1 MIFKNTVWLA
11 KLQMTIIYPNLLQKD
26 KKWKILLI
34 KGRQNWR
41 SSLKKRRP
49 TNFFFKFCHF
59 RNYIFFL
66 FELLKL
72 PTSNMNNK
80 MILFFIQNFQNL
92 FWEKKKN
99 HEYQKTQNKY
109 NNIWYI
115 RTWWRFQR
123 ILGLFFHDWFWGSW
137 RRSVIMMRCSRV

>member
-41 SSLKKRRP
+41 SSLKKRDQQKI
-49 TNFFFKFCHF
+49 FFKFRRF
-59 RNYIFFL
+59 RN
-66 FELLKL
+66 LKL
-72 PTSNMNNK
+72 HNDQQNDTFFWYK
-80 MILFFIQNFQNL
+80 ILYFQNL
-92 FWEKKKN
+92 FCKKKNN

-109 NNIWYI
+109 DDIWYI

-123 ILGLFFHDWFWGSW
+123 ILGLFFHDWLWGSW
-137 RRSVIMMRCSRV
+137 RQSVIMMRCSRV

>member
-41 SSLKKRRP
+41 SSLKKRDQQK
-49 TNFFFKFCHF
+49 NFFKFRRF
-59 RNYIFFL
+59 RN
-66 FELLKL
+66 LKL
-72 PTSNMNNK
+72 HNYCQPATWITK
-80 MILFFIQNFQNL
+80 WYFFFIQNSVFSKL
-92 FWEKKKN
+92 CKKKN
-99 HEYQKTQNKY
+99 NYEYQKTQNKY
-109 NNIWYI
+109 DNICYI